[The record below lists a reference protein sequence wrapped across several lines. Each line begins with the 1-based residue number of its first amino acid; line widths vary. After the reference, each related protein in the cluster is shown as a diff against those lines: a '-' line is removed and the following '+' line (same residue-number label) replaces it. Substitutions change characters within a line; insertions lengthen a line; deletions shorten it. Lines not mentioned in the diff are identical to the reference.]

1 MFSTVNRTKALGA
14 AARRSSAR
22 AKSDWPQRKD
32 AGTGPKR
39 SSACIGTAN
48 AAGSSCSGTS
58 SFGTCAAEEMTSPFS
73 KIDRPG
79 GQVYLDWPTD
89 ARSFLR
95 RYASGESRAADGA
108 ELIGIRTLC
117 DGPVSFIRS
126 MPALATEE

>member
-22 AKSDWPQRKD
+22 AKSDWPERKD
-32 AGTGPKR
+32 AGTAEEKFCVHWDSER
-39 SSACIGTAN
+39 RWLVVQWDI
-48 AAGSSCSGTS
+48 
-58 SFGTCAAEEMTSPFS
+58 FIRYCAAEEMTSLFS

-117 DGPVSFIRS
+117 DGPVSFFRS